1 MIAFTE
7 LVEVFNDPVNW
18 EKARPALA
26 TGVQRGDSISELEY
40 VGVSSRTLTLLE
52 ESVCHIIFL
61 EDLLGHPPEDLWNI
75 NHVGPAVYQEI
86 MDGLGRYHLLAGR
99 KIQLEARW
107 DAQLMEGIEDLP
119 RAIRDGEIQGRTRE
133 PLRV

>member
-26 TGVQRGDSISELEY
+26 AGVQRGDSISELEY
-40 VGVSSRTLTLLE
+40 VGVSSRTITLLE
-52 ESVCHIIFL
+52 DSVCRIVFL

-75 NHVGPAVYQEI
+75 SHIGPTVYREI

-99 KIQLEARW
+99 KIQLETRW
-107 DAQLMEGIEDLP
+107 DAEVTERIDDLP
-119 RAIRDGEIQGRTRE
+119 RAIREGEIQGM
-133 PLRV
+133 LRDFS